1 MLPWPRLRGAKY
13 LAHGQ
18 SAPPFFAH
26 VVRTGVRSRSR
37 SPGLMSGLQTR
48 DRGQLLTA
56 RLRAG
61 RPLWR
66 WMPLAVVTGIVLA
79 LGASQVPGLDAAVI
93 PIVAGLL
100 LLLAVCRAL
109 RPDDTPMARRVMKWA
124 LVSFAVHL
132 LVGFVILQ
140 SANFAHSLASDAT
153 TYDLGARLIVAH
165 WHHLGPLPHMSKGKE
180 GFYYS
185 LAVLYWAFGPYPL
198 AGFALNALFAAA
210 LLPLMFDVTQRLF
223 GSDAAWWAVVIVA
236 LQPGFLVWPAQLLRE
251 AGALFFLVVALDC
264 AVRLATKATISAA
277 LLMAADV
284 GLFLTYRSD
293 VALVVTVGLVAGLAL
308 GKRQV
313 VGGVLAAGT
322 VVAMGLLLVLALGLG
337 RSGYQI
343 STTSSLSQVSHA
355 RQDLART
362 ATSGFDKTVDVSTP
376 RRAINYLPK
385 GLPYFLWGP
394 FPWQA
399 RSLPAVF
406 SVVDALTVIAITPST
421 WRGVREARQRIGRM
435 QLLLLLPA
443 AVLTI
448 ALTLLIGNFGTIVR
462 ERLQVLMFLVP
473 LAGLGIARRRAEGR
487 APTVNGGAGV
497 TASLLMG

>member
-1 MLPWPRLRGAKY
+1 VATGA
-13 LAHGQ
+13 
-18 SAPPFFAH
+18 
-26 VVRTGVRSRSR
+26 
-37 SPGLMSGLQTR
+37 
-48 DRGQLLTA
+48 
-56 RLRAG
+56 
-61 RPLWR
+61 
-66 WMPLAVVTGIVLA
+66 VLA
-79 LGASQVPGLDAAVI
+79 LGAARIPGLDAAVI

-100 LLLAVCRAL
+100 LLLAVCHAV
-109 RPDDTPMARRVMKWA
+109 RPDNGPLARRVMKWA
-124 LVSFAVHL
+124 LVSFAVHFVL
-132 LVGFVILQ
+132 GYVILQ
-140 SANFAHSLASDAT
+140 SANFAHSLASDSG

-185 LAVLYWAFGPYPL
+185 LAVLYWALGPYQL
-198 AGFALNALFAAA
+198 AGFALNAFFAGA
-210 LLPLMFDVTQRLF
+210 LVPMMFDVTHRLF

-264 AVRLATKATISAA
+264 AVRLATRATLSAA
-277 LLMAADV
+277 LVMAADV
-284 GLFLTYRSD
+284 GVFLTYRSD
-293 VALVVTVGLVAGLAL
+293 VALIVTVGLVVGLAL

-322 VVAMGLLLVLALGLG
+322 VVAMGLVLVLALGLG
-337 RSGYQI
+337 RSGYQL
-343 STTSSLSQVSHA
+343 STSSSLSQVSHA

-362 ATSGFDKTVDVSTP
+362 ATSGFDTTVDVSTP
-376 RRAINYLPK
+376 RRAINYLPR

-399 RSLPAVF
+399 RSLPGVF
-406 SVVDALTVIAITPST
+406 SVVDALTVIALTPSI
-421 WRGVREARQRIGRM
+421 WRGLREARERIGRM

-443 AVLTI
+443 GALTM

-473 LAGLGIARRRAEGR
+473 LAGLGIARRRAKDR
-487 APTVNGGAGV
+487 ALIDSGGALARATG
-497 TASLLMG
+497 